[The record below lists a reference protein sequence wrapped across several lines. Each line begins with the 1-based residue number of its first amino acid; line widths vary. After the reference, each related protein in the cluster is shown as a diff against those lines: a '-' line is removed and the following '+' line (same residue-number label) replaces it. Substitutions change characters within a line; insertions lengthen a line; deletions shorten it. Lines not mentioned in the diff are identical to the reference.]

1 MELLK
6 NIYKLAS
13 SYMTAVTVAMLIS
26 VVTGCAAEGMVWTDA
41 ECEAYLL
48 KELAAHE
55 VSVSKSVTKTLRQCE
70 FDALVSFSYNCG
82 ASALAASTLLK
93 KVNANPSDQT
103 IRAEFGKWVNAGG
116 KPLDGLVKRRAA
128 EANLYFS

>member
-1 MELLK
+1 
-6 NIYKLAS
+6 
-13 SYMTAVTVAMLIS
+13 MTAVTVAMLIS